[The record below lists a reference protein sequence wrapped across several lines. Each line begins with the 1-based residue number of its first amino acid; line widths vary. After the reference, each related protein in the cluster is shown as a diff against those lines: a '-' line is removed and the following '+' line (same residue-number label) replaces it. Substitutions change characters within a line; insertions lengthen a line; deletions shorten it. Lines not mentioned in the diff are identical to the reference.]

1 MRIRLAALLICVL
14 LGASAS
20 ALGGTPAGSA
30 DARYARAGRLI
41 SAGDLDEAYAVLEKL
56 AADHPARWAARCKK
70 RMAGIKKLVAVRDEV
85 RARAARLREAAG
97 VAGTAGG
104 ELAPWLLV
112 ESARLLCEAH
122 LYSEALADA
131 TAVLGAGAY
140 KKSRFRP
147 AAALLAARCYLK
159 TGKPGEAGK
168 AWRQALA
175 GSAASR
181 AERAAAWQ
189 GLTDLVAASG
199 NKEEL
204 RKLLEEHIRRG
215 PEEPGVAAAV
225 ERLIAESLTGPKQA
239 LRGGKVLGGLI
250 KGWPARAL
258 HPESVLAAAKIAEFV
273 ARDYARAEKLYRL
286 VLERYP
292 EACFDLTM
300 LEAGKRRADAGREVL
315 LAAMGRAAAKREG
328 RVKVLKAP
336 RVRDRGKSPQNALAA
351 VLAALRAGDLKAARE
366 CAAGKFAGELGAKRH
381 PFRRYGF
388 SDYQITGAKVAGE
401 SATVSYEVAGE
412 LGVTRVLKKK
422 ARATRTAKGWKIV
435 ELGL

>member
-1 MRIRLAALLICVL
+1 MRIRFSALLLCVL

-20 ALGGTPAGSA
+20 ALGGTPVESA

-41 SAGDLDEAYAVLEKL
+41 SAGDLDKAYAVLEKL
-56 AADHPARWAARCKK
+56 ATDHPARWAARCKK

-112 ESARLLCEAH
+112 ESARLLCETH

-131 TAVLGAGAY
+131 AAVLEEY

-168 AWRQALA
+168 AWRQVLA
-175 GSAASR
+175 AAGASR
-181 AERAAAWQ
+181 VERAAAWQ

-199 NKEEL
+199 SKDEL

-215 PEEPGVAAAV
+215 PEEPGAVAAV
-225 ERLIAESLTGPKQA
+225 ERFIAESLVGRKPA
-239 LRGGKVLGGLI
+239 LRGGKVLGALI
-250 KGWPARAL
+250 KGWPAGAL
-258 HPESVLAAAKIAEFV
+258 HPGSVLAAAKIAEFV
-273 ARDYARAEKLYRL
+273 ERDYSRAEKLYRL
-286 VLERYP
+286 VLTRYP

-300 LEAGKRRADAGREVL
+300 LQAGKRRADTGREVL
-315 LAAMGRAAAKREG
+315 LAAIGRVAAKREG

-336 RVRDRGKSPQNALAA
+336 RVRERGKSPENALAA
-351 VLAALRAGDLKAARE
+351 VLAALRAGDLKSAGE
-366 CAAGKFAGELGAKRH
+366 CAAGKFAGELGSKQY
-381 PFRRYGF
+381 PFRRYGL
-388 SDYQITGAKVAGE
+388 SGYRVTGAKVAGQG
-401 SATVSYEVAGE
+401 ATVSYEVAGE

-422 ARATRTAKGWKIV
+422 ARATRTAKGWKIA